1 MKKEAISTDKAPGAI
16 GPYSQAIRVGDWL
29 FTSGQIA
36 LDPESNTMA
45 AGDVKAQTR
54 QVLINLKHV
63 LEAGGSKVSN
73 VIKTTVFVMD
83 LGQFG
88 TINAEYESFF
98 KEFGEGAAFP
108 SRSAVQ
114 VSALPR
120 GSLVEIEA
128 IAKI

>member
-1 MKKEAISTDKAPGAI
+1 MKESIHTTKAPSAI
-16 GPYSQAIRVGDWL
+16 GPYSQATRVGDWL

-36 LDPESNTMA
+36 LDPVSGQMA

-54 QVLINLKHV
+54 QVLENLKAV
-63 LEAGGSKVSN
+63 LEAGGSKVAN
-73 VIKTTVFVMD
+73 VVKTTVFVMD

-88 TINAEYESFF
+88 TINAEYEAFF
-98 KEFGEGAAFP
+98 KEYAAGAPFP
-108 SRSAVQ
+108 SRSTVQ